1 MISAEITKLLTQK
14 ITGVLAHVL
23 AATSDQTN
31 TLIIK
36 AKYEISKYNSN
47 FLFLVPYSNYLN
59 LF

>member
-31 TLIIK
+31 TLITNQGK
-36 AKYEISKYNSN
+36 A
-47 FLFLVPYSNYLN
+47 F
-59 LF
+59 